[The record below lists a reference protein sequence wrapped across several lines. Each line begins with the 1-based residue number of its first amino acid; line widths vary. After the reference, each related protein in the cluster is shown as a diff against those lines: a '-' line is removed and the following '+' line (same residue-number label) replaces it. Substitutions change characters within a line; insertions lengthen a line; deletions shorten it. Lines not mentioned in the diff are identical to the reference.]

1 MSKMNRGGGGV
12 NLLLYVSVES
22 CPKPFQTNT
31 KNFNFGGVL
40 RIQSLP
46 PLIQVNHSKYLYQ
59 WNPGDGTMYIL
70 FRHQRTTDE
79 MLQNVY
85 EVNKERSLIAAVS
98 RVCVTRPNNGLVTLF
113 PNFL

>member
-46 PLIQVNHSKYLYQ
+46 PLIQVNHSKASISISETQ
-59 WNPGDGTMYIL
+59 VME
-70 FRHQRTTDE
+70 QRIF
-79 MLQNVY
+79 
-85 EVNKERSLIAAVS
+85 SLSVS
-98 RVCVTRPNNGLVTLF
+98 KNNCL
-113 PNFL
+113 